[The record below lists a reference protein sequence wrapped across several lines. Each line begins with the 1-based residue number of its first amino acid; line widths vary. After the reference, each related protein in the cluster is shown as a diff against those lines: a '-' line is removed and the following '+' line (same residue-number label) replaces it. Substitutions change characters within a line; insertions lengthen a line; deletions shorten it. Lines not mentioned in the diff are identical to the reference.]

1 MIIFDRNSK
10 NLDIPVGLG
19 NLEINIVTPVSPGS
33 IIESAVTEAKGYTD
47 EQVES
52 ALTEANQYTD
62 EQVES
67 ALTEA
72 KNYTDEQ
79 VESALTEAKGYTD
92 EQVES
97 ALTEAKGYTDEQV
110 ESALTEA
117 KNYTDGQIEGLDIP
131 KTYVLNLMTNEE
143 RAALYEELVQY
154 EQVGTH
160 APSDDFPAEKYNF
173 YIYRKNGYDGGAGF
187 VPMNFIGIR
196 TGSSAKFVGIVTGYV
211 GRTFKHLTYEYD
223 STGQGSIRENW
234 CSVFSLNGQKGELNL
249 KTINNESILGEGN
262 IDITGGTGSSVSY
275 EQTLTGGTEIGQITI
290 DGSATTIY
298 APEGGGGG
306 ATKGEVQ
313 TMIDT
318 AIGAETARTE
328 NTYLKQGELN
338 GYATKNWVE
347 GKGYVTSADTADFVT
362 SAQTKTQ
369 IEGYHYT
376 TSADT
381 AQAISSSLTEYYTSE
396 QTDQAIQTAIS
407 GIDLSNY
414 YNRQQTDSAISTAV
428 QNKVSSTAVATI
440 WKGTQAQYDAI
451 ASKDPNTL
459 YIIVG

>member
-10 NLDIPVGLG
+10 SLDIPVGLG
-19 NLEINIVTPVSPGS
+19 NLEVNVVTPASPGD
-33 IIESAVTEAKGYTD
+33 IVESAV
-47 EQVES
+47 
-52 ALTEANQYTD
+52 TEANQYTD

-72 KNYTDEQ
+72 K
-79 VESALTEAKGYTD
+79 GYTD
-92 EQVES
+92 
-97 ALTEAKGYTDEQV
+97 T
-110 ESALTEA
+110 
-117 KNYTDGQIEGLDIP
+117 QIEGLDIP
-131 KTYVLNLMTNEE
+131 KTYVLNLMTNEA
-143 RAALYEELVQY
+143 RAALYEELLQY
-154 EQVGTH
+154 EQAGTQ

-173 YIYRKNGYDGGAGF
+173 YIYRNNNYDSGGGF
-187 VPMNFIGIR
+187 FPMNFIGIR

-211 GRTFKHLTYEYD
+211 GRTFKHLTYEYN
-223 STGQGSIRENW
+223 STGQGSIRESW
-234 CSVFSLNGQKGELNL
+234 CSVFSINGQKGELNL

-262 IDITGGTGSSVSY
+262 I
-275 EQTLTGGTEIGQITI
+275 EIQ
-290 DGSATTIY
+290 
-298 APEGGGGG
+298 GGG
-306 ATKGEVQ
+306 ATTGEVQ

-328 NTYLKQGELN
+328 NTYLKQGDLN

-381 AQAISSSLTEYYTSE
+381 AQAISSSLTEYYTSG